1 MMYGGVMKVLRV
13 GIYLLIAFSG
23 APGFAAEPAAATD
36 PLSGVAALLTQEH
49 QHPRPSTPPMSLA
62 QLETAASANNPEIRV
77 ATRRV
82 AIAETRVRTAGS
94 LSDPEFMYRGWGT
107 PLAKPWDLNQTQ
119 HMFMFNQSLPGP
131 GKRALRTQ
139 LASEEVSQVKAELEA
154 KRRDVTAQVRK
165 AFYHLLR
172 NQDELLLH
180 DEQAALARQS
190 SESARIKYVVGRVP
204 QQDVLKAQIALT
216 KLVEH
221 LVMLEQDGGLA
232 RARLNT
238 LLGRDPG
245 SPLDV
250 QGQYSP
256 PQKLPALLDLEK
268 SALENRPELAMSS
281 SGVRQGEARTK
292 LAEKAYSPDYNL
304 SAGYMLMPDGARYR
318 NSYMA
323 ELSVTLPWLN
333 RNRHDAEIAEAQAQV
348 TAEQAEYD
356 YQRSVVFQEIQ
367 EALVRAQSAKRLVN
381 LYRNTLRPQAQ
392 ESLKAAVSAYQADR
406 TDFLNLLESQNTTL
420 DVELAY
426 YRSASEL
433 EASLADLERATGAPF
448 ERQASP
454 PGPEP
459 HSDDSDLSLEVP
471 R

>member
-1 MMYGGVMKVLRV
+1 
-13 GIYLLIAFSG
+13 
-23 APGFAAEPAAATD
+23 
-36 PLSGVAALLTQEH
+36 
-49 QHPRPSTPPMSLA
+49 MSLTE
-62 QLETAASANNPEIRV
+62 LEREALVSNPEIRLLS
-77 ATRRV
+77 RRI
-82 AIAETRVRTAGS
+82 AIAEARARIVGS
-94 LSDPEFMYRGWGT
+94 REDPSFMYRGWGT
-107 PLAKPWDLNQTQ
+107 PLQRPWDLNLTQ
-119 HMFMFNQSLPGP
+119 HMFMYSQSLPGP
-131 GKRALRTQ
+131 GKRALR
-139 LASEEVSQVKAELEA
+139 AEVAGKETEIAKAQLEA
-154 KRRDVTAQVRK
+154 KKREVKAQVRR
-165 AFYHLLR
+165 AFYDLLR
-172 NQDELLLH
+172 SQDELVLH
-180 DEQAALARQS
+180 DDQAALARQAV
-190 SESARIKYVVGRVP
+190 EEARIKYVVGKVP

-221 LVMLEQDGGLA
+221 LVMLQQEVGLA
-232 RARLNT
+232 TSRLNF
-238 LLGRDPG
+238 LLGRDPA
-245 SPLDV
+245 SPIAV
-250 QGQYSP
+250 EGQYAP
-256 PQKLPALLDLEK
+256 PDTLPPLLELERLALN
-268 SALENRPELAMSS
+268 NRPELAAASS
-281 SGVRQGEARTK
+281 AIHQGEARAK
-292 LAEKAYSPDYNL
+292 LAQKGYSPDYNL

>member
-1 MMYGGVMKVLRV
+1 MKVIKILVLSMGLLTSALVRAGVSPGSDSLGGVEDLLRQERQH
-13 GIYLLIAFSG
+13 ARST
-23 APGFAAEPAAATD
+23 AP
-36 PLSGVAALLTQEH
+36 
-49 QHPRPSTPPMSLA
+49 RMSLTE
-62 QLETAASANNPEIRV
+62 LEREALVSNPEIRLLS
-77 ATRRV
+77 RRI
-82 AIAETRVRTAGS
+82 AIAEARARIVGS
-94 LSDPEFMYRGWGT
+94 REDPSFMYRGWGT
-107 PLAKPWDLNQTQ
+107 PLQRPWDLNLTQ
-119 HMFMFNQSLPGP
+119 HMFMYSQSLPGP
-131 GKRALRTQ
+131 GKRALR
-139 LASEEVSQVKAELEA
+139 AEVAGKETEIAKAQLEA
-154 KRRDVTAQVRK
+154 KKREVTAQVRR
-165 AFYHLLR
+165 AFYDLLR
-172 NQDELLLH
+172 SQDELVLH
-180 DEQAALARQS
+180 DDQAALARQAV
-190 SESARIKYVVGRVP
+190 EEARIKYVVGKVP

-221 LVMLEQDGGLA
+221 LVMLQQEGGLA
-232 RARLNT
+232 TSRLNF
-238 LLGRDPG
+238 LLGRDPA
-245 SPLDV
+245 SPIAV
-250 QGQYSP
+250 EGQYAP
-256 PQKLPALLDLEK
+256 PDTLPPLLELERLALN
-268 SALENRPELAMSS
+268 NRPELAAASS
-281 SGVRQGEARTK
+281 AILQGEALAK
-292 LAEKAYSPDYNL
+292 LAQKGYSPDYNL

-333 RNRHDAEIAEAQAQV
+333 RKRHDAEIAEAQAQV

-392 ESLKAAVSAYQADR
+392 ASLKAAVSAYQADR

>member
-1 MMYGGVMKVLRV
+1 MKALRV
-13 GIYLLIAFSG
+13 GICLLIACTG
-23 APGFAAEPAAATD
+23 ARGFASEPVADAD
-36 PLSGVAALLTQEH
+36 PLSGVTGLLAQEH
-49 QHPRPSTPPMSLA
+49 QHSRPNTPPMSLA
-62 QLETAASANNPEIRV
+62 ELEAAALANNPEIRV
-77 ATRRV
+77 AMRRV
-82 AIAETRVRTAGS
+82 AIAETRVRSAGS

-139 LASEEVSQVKAELEA
+139 VAAEGVEQVKAELEA
-154 KRRDVTAQVRK
+154 KKRDVTAQVRK
-165 AFYHLLR
+165 TFYDLLR

-245 SPLDV
+245 SALEV
-250 QGQYSP
+250 QGEYSP

-268 SALENRPELAMSS
+268 NALENRPELAMSS
-281 SGVRQGEARTK
+281 SGVRQGEARAK
-292 LAEKAYSPDYNL
+292 LAEKAYTPDYNL

-318 NSYMA
+318 NTYMA

-333 RNRHDAEIAEAQAQV
+333 RGRHDAEIAEAQADLS
-348 TAEQAEYD
+348 ADKAEYD
-356 YQRSVVFQEIQ
+356 NQRALVFEEIQ
-367 EALVRAQSAKRLVN
+367 EALIRAQSAKRLAD
-381 LYRNTLRPQAQ
+381 LYRNTLRPQA
-392 ESLKAAVSAYQADR
+392 EASLKAAVSAYQADR
-406 TDFLNLLESQNTTL
+406 TDFLNLLDSQNTTL
-420 DVELAY
+420 DMELNY
-426 YRSASEL
+426 YRFASDL
-433 EASLADLERATGAPF
+433 ESNLADLERATGVPLN
-448 ERQASP
+448 RQSGSP
-454 PGPEP
+454 SKPEP
-459 HSDDSDLSLEVP
+459 QSDASHLSLEVP

>member
-1 MMYGGVMKVLRV
+1 MKVIKILVLSMGLLTSALVRAGVSPGSDSLGGVEDLLRQERQH
-13 GIYLLIAFSG
+13 ARST
-23 APGFAAEPAAATD
+23 AP
-36 PLSGVAALLTQEH
+36 
-49 QHPRPSTPPMSLA
+49 RMSLTE
-62 QLETAASANNPEIRV
+62 LEREALVSNPEIRLLS
-77 ATRRV
+77 RRI
-82 AIAETRVRTAGS
+82 AIAEARARIVGS
-94 LSDPEFMYRGWGT
+94 REDPSFMYRGWGT
-107 PLAKPWDLNQTQ
+107 PLQRPWDLNLTQ
-119 HMFMFNQSLPGP
+119 HMFMYSQSLPGP
-131 GKRALRTQ
+131 GKRALR
-139 LASEEVSQVKAELEA
+139 AEVAGKETEIAKAQLEA
-154 KRRDVTAQVRK
+154 KKREVTAQVRR
-165 AFYHLLR
+165 AFYDLLR
-172 NQDELLLH
+172 SQDELVLH
-180 DEQAALARQS
+180 DDQAALARQAV
-190 SESARIKYVVGRVP
+190 EEARIKYVVGKVP

-221 LVMLEQDGGLA
+221 LVMLQQEGGLA
-232 RARLNT
+232 TSRLNF
-238 LLGRDPG
+238 LLGRDPA
-245 SPLDV
+245 SPIAV
-250 QGQYSP
+250 EGQYAP
-256 PQKLPALLDLEK
+256 PDTLPPLLELERLALN
-268 SALENRPELAMSS
+268 NRPELAAASS
-281 SGVRQGEARTK
+281 AIHQGEARAK
-292 LAEKAYSPDYNL
+292 LAQKGYSPDYNL

-333 RNRHDAEIAEAQAQV
+333 RKRHDAEIAEAQAQV

-392 ESLKAAVSAYQADR
+392 ASLKAAVSAYQADR